1 MPSLRTE
8 TGRNSRTVTLQLL
21 HIATQLPVFLA
32 GLVEILPA
40 TVASAVSMGLAI
52 AASVATTVLRYDTD
66 ERMGER

>member
-21 HIATQLPVFLA
+21 HIATQLPIFLA
-32 GLVEILPA
+32 GVVEVLPSS
-40 TVASAVSMGLAI
+40 VASALGLALAI